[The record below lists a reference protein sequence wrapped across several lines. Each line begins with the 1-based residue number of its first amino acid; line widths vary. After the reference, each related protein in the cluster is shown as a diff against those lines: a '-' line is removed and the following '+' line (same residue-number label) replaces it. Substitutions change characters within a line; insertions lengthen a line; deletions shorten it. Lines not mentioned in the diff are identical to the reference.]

1 MRILLIGEY
10 SRLHNSLKEG
20 LIELNHDVKIIANS
34 DGFKSFPVDY
44 STDFKICKTKI
55 GNFLRQ
61 VLVRLFK
68 FDLAKVEQGLRF
80 YFHLN
85 KLKNYDIV
93 QFIHETP
100 IKTNPR
106 FELFLLKKIFKYNKK
121 VFILSC
127 GVDYLN
133 VSFDIENK
141 TQKSVL
147 KPFLDNPK
155 IKTEYN
161 FVSEFLN
168 KNHKKI
174 HDFVFG
180 NCNGVIATDFDYVPA
195 LENHAKYLGLIPN
208 PINLKKLDY
217 INLDVTKQIVIFLG
231 INEWSY
237 HQKGT
242 VFFEKAL
249 EILKNK
255 YGNKIEIIITRNI
268 PYLEYI
274 NLYNKAHIL
283 LDQCF
288 ANDQGYNALEA
299 MAKGKVVFTGGENK
313 FIDYYNV
320 KEQVCVNAKPD
331 VEYLVRELSFLVENH
346 KEIIAISKHAREFV
360 EKEHDYIKITEKYLN
375 VWNKN

>member
-20 LIELNHDVKIIANS
+20 LLELNHEVKIIANS
-34 DGFKSFPVDY
+34 DGFKNFPVDY

-55 GNFLRQ
+55 GNFFRQ
-61 VLVRLFK
+61 AFVRIFK
-68 FDLAKVEQGLRF
+68 LDLAKIEQGLRF

-85 KLKNYDIV
+85 KLKNFDIV

-100 IKTNPR
+100 IKTNPC

-121 VFILSC
+121 VFVLSC

-133 VSFDIENK
+133 VTFDLENE

-147 KPFLDNPK
+147 KPYLDNPE

-195 LENHAKYLGLIPN
+195 LKNHSKYLGLIAN
-208 PINLKKLDY
+208 PINLKKLDF
-217 INLDVTKQIVIFLG
+217 INLDYSEKIIIFLG

-237 HQKGT
+237 NQKGT

-255 YGNKIEIIITRNI
+255 YGNKIEVIITKNI
-268 PYLEYI
+268 PYVEYI
-274 NLYNKAHIL
+274 NLYNSAHIL
-283 LDQCF
+283 LDQVF
-288 ANDQGYNALEA
+288 ANDQGYNSLEA
-299 MAKGKVVFTGGENK
+299 MAKGKLVFTGAENE
-313 FIDYYNV
+313 FTNYYSLTE
-320 KEQVCVNAKPD
+320 KVCINAKPD
-331 VEYLVRELSFLVENH
+331 VDYLVSKLSFLIENPE
-346 KEIIAISKHAREFV
+346 EIKAIGKRARVFV
-360 EKEHDYIKITEKYLN
+360 EKEHHYIKIAEKYLD